1 MVLNHDHM
9 IHEETTLGSFI
20 SAKHLKKTFFSQEVS
35 LLLSS
40 LTDEA
45 LSQAPLY
52 IKRCETLVKSNA
64 DAQDQEEEGE
74 ISTVQTSSG
83 SQLTARYQEMDR
95 KVKLREALEGCLI
108 SEYPSIYVVV
118 G

>member
-1 MVLNHDHM
+1 M
-9 IHEETTLGSFI
+9 
-20 SAKHLKKTFFSQEVS
+20 
-35 LLLSS
+35 LSS

-64 DAQDQEEEGE
+64 EDAHDHQEEEGE
-74 ISTVQTSSG
+74 ISTVQAFSSG
-83 SQLTARYQEMDR
+83 SQQTARYQEVDR
-95 KVKLREALEGCLI
+95 EVRLREALEGCLI